1 MAQHPIRCYLSD
13 VTPLEINLKKY
24 RDKKGLSQAQLA
36 KLAKVRQAAIS
47 DIETGKRRSVDLDA
61 LDRIAK
67 VLGVKATALLSERRG
82 KK

>member
-1 MAQHPIRCYLSD
+1 M
-13 VTPLEINLKKY
+13 TPLELKLREY
-24 RDKKGLSQAQLA
+24 REKKGLSQAQLA

-67 VLGVKATALLSERRG
+67 VLGVNASTLLAEKRSRA
-82 KK
+82 K

>member
-1 MAQHPIRCYLSD
+1 M
-13 VTPLEINLKKY
+13 TPLQINLKLH
-24 RDKKGLSQAQLA
+24 RERKGLSQAQLA

-67 VLGVKATALLSERRG
+67 VLGVKAPALLVDAKR
-82 KK
+82 